1 MPTYAFTTPS
11 TTQNQTEGTS
21 LTFTVTTSGVSNGTE
36 LYWAAFSLGG
46 ADVYDVVDPSP
57 PLGSTTVNSNQ
68 ATITVIASQD
78 WLTPESGEGYYLR
91 LYVSASDRNSFINH
105 VAESVSITLIDVPPG
120 NQADLTA
127 NLSTYI
133 STSQTSFN
141 DINTLTTGE
150 VTWSGAG
157 STINVTTYGA
167 VGNGVTDCTASII
180 TALGNVSSYGTLYF
194 PAGTYIVTNQL
205 SLPSNIR
212 ILGDPTGLTVIKLG
226 AGMAAATHMFINSTY
241 NGVAGTY
248 TQTDICFENIVLDGN
263 LNASRTGYLLGL
275 AQVNGVKIIKCG
287 FINHTNVTMALLGCK
302 NVDIWGSK
310 FAVCGI
316 PLPNTVSS
324 PALFVGGSGNFAGAC
339 TYVRINR
346 CVFRNNKWSGIY
358 FFPINGSVQNC
369 LFVNNGE
376 SSIFVNETAQNTTYL
391 NNYIYGATR
400 TNISASGLELG
411 GSNVVARNNFLI
423 NNGSDGISLTNV
435 KRALVEGN
443 TIYNNAQEVA
453 YASFA
458 NASGVGIYTIQS
470 TTEFAELVTVRYNR
484 IYNSSGT
491 TPQQGGVLFYKNLTN
506 LVETTEISNNNI
518 FNHAQGSFININGNS
533 YNPATV
539 TFVNNISNSGVI
551 SGGATVVST
560 VNTFVASASASYS
573 VASNTVSISEG
584 SSVTFTI
591 TTSNVP
597 DGTTL
602 FWTNA
607 GTTVAADYV
616 GTINTGSFTISGNN
630 GSVSLTALSD
640 GSAEGT
646 ETLIFQVRLLS
657 TGGTVVATAST
668 VNISDAGG
676 ATYAVAPSTPTV
688 VEGAAVTYTITT
700 TGVVNGTTLYWTNA
714 GTTVAAD
721 FSGGVNSGSFVINS
735 NSGSVVLTLV
745 SDGTNESGETIILQ
759 IRTTSV
765 AGPIVATASTVNV
778 VDPTVS
784 TFPASTSSLVT
795 ATNYNE
801 LVSRVDLVSG
811 LNDFAYGRRDLLGIP
826 VTTGTRVTRL
836 QWINLIADIN
846 KINTHQR
853 NAKLISLNEFAATP
867 TTATWQMN
875 TLTSISTVS
884 YMSLPGFLF
893 DAAGINAVNTAVNVI
908 STNTYTVHSTQLTSL
923 ASNGL
928 RSTSTVFTNTGISQ
942 VIQAKWPNS
951 STAKYFFNLGGAI
964 QLAVTCTGSTSTQE
978 DVVIQQLLA
987 RVSTLTSVTS
997 FGRNNYLTTPTNTGT
1012 WTTYA
1017 FSGTYNYVRVRVET
1031 YKTETSVLMALS
1043 ITNTSTS
1050 VVNYT
1055 TPNNSNWNNPV
1066 FL

>member
-1 MPTYAFTTPS
+1 MPTYAFTNPS
-11 TTQNQTEGTS
+11 STQSQTEGSS

-36 LYWAAFSLGG
+36 LYWAALAIGT
-46 ADVYDVVDPSP
+46 ADRYDIVDPSP
-57 PLGSTTVNSNQ
+57 PLGSTTVQSNQ
-68 ATITVIASQD
+68 ATITVIAAQD
-78 WLTPESGEGYYLR
+78 WLTPESGEGYFLR
-91 LYVSASDRNSFINH
+91 LYISQSDRDSFINH
-105 VAESVSITLIDVPPG
+105 LAESVSITLTDQPPG
-120 NQADLTA
+120 NQTDLTA
-127 NLSTYI
+127 NLATYI
-133 STSQTSFN
+133 SASATSFA
-141 DINTLTTGE
+141 DVNTLTTGE
-150 VTWSGAG
+150 VSWTGAG
-157 STINVTTYGA
+157 ATINVTSYGA

-194 PAGTYIVTNQL
+194 PAGTYIVTGTLN
-205 SLPSNIR
+205 LPSNIR
-212 ILGDPTGLTVIKLG
+212 LLGDTTGLTVIKLG
-226 AGMAAATHMFINSTY
+226 AGMGAATRLFQNSTF
-241 NGVAGTY
+241 NGLAGTY

-263 LNASRTGYLLGL
+263 LNASRTEYLLAL
-275 AQVNGVKIIKCG
+275 IQVNGVKIIKCG
-287 FINHTNVTMALLGCK
+287 FINHTYITVTLAGCK

-324 PALFVGGSGNFAGAC
+324 PALFVGGSANYAGAC
-339 TYVRINR
+339 TFVRVNR
-346 CVFRNNKWSGIY
+346 CVFRNNLWSGIY
-358 FFPINGSVQNC
+358 FFPKNASVQNS

-376 SSIFVNETAQNTTYL
+376 SSIFVNDTGENQTFL

-400 TNISASGLELG
+400 SNISASGLELG
-411 GSNVVARNNFLI
+411 GTNIVARNNFLR

-443 TIYNNAQEVA
+443 TMYNNAQEVA

-458 NASGVGIYTIQS
+458 NASGVGIYTIQT
-470 TTEFAELVTVRYNR
+470 TTEFAENVIVRYNR
-484 IYNSSGT
+484 MYNSSGT
-491 TPQQGGVLFYKNLTN
+491 TPQQGGVVFYKNLTN

-539 TFVNNISNSGVI
+539 TFNNNISNSGDLS
-551 SGGATVVST
+551 SGASVVAT

-573 VASNTVSISEG
+573 VSSNTVSITEG

-591 TTSNVP
+591 TTTNVP

-602 FWTNA
+602 YWTNA
-607 GTTVAADYV
+607 GTTVAADFV
-616 GTINTGSFTISGNN
+616 GNINSGSFTVSGNL
-630 GSVSLTALSD
+630 GSVTLTALSD

-657 TGGTVVATAST
+657 TAGTVVATAAT
-668 VNISDAGG
+668 VSIGDAGG
-676 ATYAVAPSTPTV
+676 ATYAVSPSTPTV
-688 VEGAAVTYTITT
+688 VEGNSVTYTITT
-700 TGVVNGTTLYWTNA
+700 TAVANGTTLYWTNA
-714 GTTVAAD
+714 GTTTGAD
-721 FSGGVNSGSFVINS
+721 FSGGANNGSFVINS

-745 SDGTNESGETIILQ
+745 SDATVELGETIILQ
-759 IRTTSV
+759 IRTTSI
-765 AGPIVATASTVNV
+765 AGPIVATASTVAV
-778 VDPTVS
+778 VDPTGT
-784 TFPASTSSLVT
+784 TFPASTSSLAT

-801 LVSRVDLVSG
+801 LVSRIDQVAG

-846 KINTHQR
+846 KINIHQR
-853 NAKLISLNEFAATP
+853 NAKLINVGEFAVTP

-875 TLTSISTVS
+875 TLTAISTVS
-884 YMSLPGFLF
+884 YISIPGFLY
-893 DAAGINAVNTAVNVI
+893 DAVGVNAVNTAVNVI
-908 STNTYTVHSTQLTSL
+908 STNTYTVHSTQLTAL
-923 ASNGL
+923 ASNGI

-1043 ITNTSTS
+1043 ITNTSTA
-1050 VVNYT
+1050 VTNYT
-1055 TPNNSNWNNPV
+1055 SPNGSNWNNPV